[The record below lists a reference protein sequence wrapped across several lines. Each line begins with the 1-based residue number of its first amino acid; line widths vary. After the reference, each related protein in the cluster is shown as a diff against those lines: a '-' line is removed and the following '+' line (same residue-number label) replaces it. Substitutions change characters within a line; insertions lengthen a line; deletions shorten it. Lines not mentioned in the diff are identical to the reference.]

1 MYFNYLFD
9 CKNIIEKDDV
19 SRIRSLIYENA
30 CYSKVLVIVPDTLDG
45 FGSQYFIK
53 KILNYYHINDN
64 NIDLRIV
71 DRLDYLKDELNLDR
85 YNFNFEKYN
94 LVFLLNCD
102 YTTNFVNSEN
112 NNDILRKTIRIVNY
126 SNQSNHIFDDYYAN
140 ITNEDSNIKI
150 ATTAICYMLSKFI
163 NSVFDKF
170 DEFIVKTIDGSVDQL
185 NDTELERKRDD
196 KLSKLYHMTS
206 PYTYSDELS
215 IIYEVMG
222 RDLFGLLLE
231 NSPDESSFKNNISKT
246 YFSIRSKD
254 Y

>member
-19 SRIRSLIYENA
+19 SRIRSLIHENA
-30 CYSKVLVIVPDTLDG
+30 CYSKVLIIVPDTLDG

-53 KILNYYHINDN
+53 KMLDYYYINDN

-126 SNQSNHIFDDYYAN
+126 SNQSNHIFDDYYVN
-140 ITNEDSNIKI
+140 ITNNSDIKI
-150 ATTAICYMLSKFI
+150 ATTAICYMLAKFI
-163 NSVFDKF
+163 ISTVLFDKN
-170 DEFIVKTIDGSVDQL
+170 DEFIAETIDNMIEQ
-185 NDTELERKRDD
+185 
-196 KLSKLYHMTS
+196 
-206 PYTYSDELS
+206 
-215 IIYEVMG
+215 
-222 RDLFGLLLE
+222 
-231 NSPDESSFKNNISKT
+231 NNIESKRKKRVLDILFLRYT
-246 YFSIRSKD
+246 FNKF
-254 Y
+254 